1 MFREIKAIYLRLGFG
16 DIELNKEAAS
26 LSQHESPHAEGV
38 TQLST
43 SGPGMLGQ
51 GHSQGVSDPY
61 GLEQEVISKAT
72 LREGRPSGHL
82 RSFLQV

>member
-1 MFREIKAIYLRLGFG
+1 MELDKA
-16 DIELNKEAAS
+16 AAS
-26 LSQHESPHAEGV
+26 LSQHESLQAEGI

-51 GHSQGVSDPY
+51 GHSQGASDHY
-61 GLEQEVISKAT
+61 GLEQEVMSKAT

-82 RSFLQV
+82 RSLLRV

>member
-1 MFREIKAIYLRLGFG
+1 M
-16 DIELNKEAAS
+16 ELDKEAAS
-26 LSQHESPHAEGV
+26 LSQHESSQAEGI

-51 GHSQGVSDPY
+51 SHSQGASDPY
-61 GLEQEVISKAT
+61 GLEREVTSKAT

-82 RSFLQV
+82 RSLLRV